1 MKVRINL
8 SNRLSPTLV
17 WGLDSI
23 MSTVSTLLSVLLLHM
38 LLDLNID
45 STQLSATLAIS
56 LVTSII
62 ATRLFHTYE
71 GIIRNASA
79 VEMIR
84 VLYAMSIKAVALIIV
99 ANLTL
104 EYTGRFVYSIIGFDF
119 VLSTALLMGVRV
131 VVSSLYYS
139 LLDFTDPSIQRALIF
154 NTSEASVRLANYI
167 RFCNTSY
174 SLKGF
179 VSTNPNEKDKLLLN
193 EHVYVAKNV
202 NDFKEIFETGN
213 INAILFA
220 KNTDLRNEKDLVAYC
235 LKNNINLQLVS
246 FTQVENEEERIIL
259 HKVQI
264 EDLLGREEIHIDM
277 TQISA
282 QMDGKTVMVTG
293 AAGSI
298 GSELCRQLYS
308 LNLKQLVLFDFSET
322 ALYLIDME
330 IRDKHRATPF
340 ISILGDVRDRDRV
353 ESVLK

>member
-1 MKVRINL
+1 
-8 SNRLSPTLV
+8 
-17 WGLDSI
+17 

-167 RFCNTSY
+167 RFCNTS
-174 SLKGF
+174 
-179 VSTNPNEKDKLLLN
+179 
-193 EHVYVAKNV
+193 
-202 NDFKEIFETGN
+202 
-213 INAILFA
+213 
-220 KNTDLRNEKDLVAYC
+220 
-235 LKNNINLQLVS
+235 
-246 FTQVENEEERIIL
+246 
-259 HKVQI
+259 
-264 EDLLGREEIHIDM
+264 
-277 TQISA
+277 
-282 QMDGKTVMVTG
+282 
-293 AAGSI
+293 
-298 GSELCRQLYS
+298 
-308 LNLKQLVLFDFSET
+308 
-322 ALYLIDME
+322 
-330 IRDKHRATPF
+330 
-340 ISILGDVRDRDRV
+340 
-353 ESVLK
+353 

>member
-45 STQLSATLAIS
+45 STQLYATLAIS

-119 VLSTALLMGVRV
+119 VL
-131 VVSSLYYS
+131 
-139 LLDFTDPSIQRALIF
+139 
-154 NTSEASVRLANYI
+154 
-167 RFCNTSY
+167 
-174 SLKGF
+174 
-179 VSTNPNEKDKLLLN
+179 
-193 EHVYVAKNV
+193 
-202 NDFKEIFETGN
+202 
-213 INAILFA
+213 
-220 KNTDLRNEKDLVAYC
+220 
-235 LKNNINLQLVS
+235 
-246 FTQVENEEERIIL
+246 
-259 HKVQI
+259 
-264 EDLLGREEIHIDM
+264 
-277 TQISA
+277 
-282 QMDGKTVMVTG
+282 
-293 AAGSI
+293 
-298 GSELCRQLYS
+298 
-308 LNLKQLVLFDFSET
+308 
-322 ALYLIDME
+322 
-330 IRDKHRATPF
+330 
-340 ISILGDVRDRDRV
+340 
-353 ESVLK
+353 